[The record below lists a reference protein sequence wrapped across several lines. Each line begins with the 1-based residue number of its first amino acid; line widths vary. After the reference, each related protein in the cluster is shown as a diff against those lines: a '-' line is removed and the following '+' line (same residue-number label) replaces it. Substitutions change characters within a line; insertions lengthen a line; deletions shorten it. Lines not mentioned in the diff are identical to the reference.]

1 MGCKEQHLRRG
12 QPTSRPVPMAPYHI
26 LVGDRPQRRITLRVL
41 PICPPTTTLN
51 TYNSEFGREEGKAT
65 VRELQGQSATECRCL
80 NQAEAFSNWSA
91 GPRGYSGSKSV
102 QPAPS
107 FAR

>member
-1 MGCKEQHLRRG
+1 M
-12 QPTSRPVPMAPYHI
+12 VPYHI

-65 VRELQGQSATECRCL
+65 VRELQGQISHRV
-80 NQAEAFSNWSA
+80 SM
-91 GPRGYSGSKSV
+91 P
-102 QPAPS
+102 
-107 FAR
+107 